1 MSKNSERTYCSEL
14 VNRREKKAMRR
25 YDYVRAAWFDIN
37 HRVRAAQW
45 QLKLFVADKKYSSH
59 DVFACYR

>member
-1 MSKNSERTYCSEL
+1 
-14 VNRREKKAMRR
+14 MRQLAGYKTIPMR
-25 YDYVRAAWFDIN
+25 QWRAAQKGDHVRAAWFDIN

-45 QLKLFVADKKYSSH
+45 QLKLFVDDNKYSAH